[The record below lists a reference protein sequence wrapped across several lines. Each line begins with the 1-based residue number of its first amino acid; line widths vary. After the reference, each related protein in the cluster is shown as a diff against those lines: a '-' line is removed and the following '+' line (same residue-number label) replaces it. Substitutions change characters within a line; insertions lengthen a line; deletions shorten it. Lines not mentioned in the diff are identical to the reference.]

1 MDLMVEL
8 LFNVPGVEELAHD
21 FHEGATVLAVEIDT
35 CYDDDNG
42 LDVTDENYEVFYVC
56 LFRINEVVRSL
67 NEQSYKVNQFIELSI
82 HNHPDRI
89 RSENGDIIWK
99 NTKKTI

>member
-8 LFNVPGVEELAHD
+8 LLKMPVGEKIVLD
-21 FHEGATVLAVEIDT
+21 FDDGATVLAGEIDT